1 MEKNINLKSYIQR
14 PRTTSY
20 SLSNPSYNY
29 SFQINNNPFNL
40 DLFNNNSSFQQ
51 TYYNESEYIYTPRE
65 STINQKFK
73 YPNHYN
79 SIDNVSFFDNNLIS
93 YDNSQTYQPQNEI
106 YDYNSSKNSYIKSY
120 NTITN
125 GDYLSNEGNIY
136 DYAQDGNST
145 KYDSFSFNN
154 IFLEPDEKLILSQ
167 FELKEEIGKGTYGS
181 IYKTKWKLNNKY
193 YAIKREKLKDINEV
207 IKRENTFKI
216 IKDFLKKTN
225 CNGII
230 TMYSNLYFQ
239 KGIDYRYY
247 ELMEMCDKDFEH
259 EIKERAKYSL
269 FYTEN
274 ELRNIM
280 YQLITTLACLQKNH
294 ITHRDIKP
302 QNILIVK
309 GKYKLG
315 DFGEVRAMQR
325 EGIVIQR
332 VRGSELF
339 MSPILFYGY
348 QNSKVQVRHNTYKS
362 DVFSLGMC
370 LFFAADLSYNGP
382 VEIREVL
389 NLNKMKEILN
399 NHLSFRYSQK
409 LINILLLMLQI
420 EEKNRPDFI
429 LLEDAIKKFGF

>member
-1 MEKNINLKSYIQR
+1 
-14 PRTTSY
+14 
-20 SLSNPSYNY
+20 
-29 SFQINNNPFNL
+29 
-40 DLFNNNSSFQQ
+40 
-51 TYYNESEYIYTPRE
+51 
-65 STINQKFK
+65 
-73 YPNHYN
+73 
-79 SIDNVSFFDNNLIS
+79 
-93 YDNSQTYQPQNEI
+93 
-106 YDYNSSKNSYIKSY
+106 
-120 NTITN
+120 
-125 GDYLSNEGNIY
+125 
-136 DYAQDGNST
+136 
-145 KYDSFSFNN
+145 
-154 IFLEPDEKLILSQ
+154 
-167 FELKEEIGKGTYGS
+167 
-181 IYKTKWKLNNKY
+181 
-193 YAIKREKLKDINEV
+193 
-207 IKRENTFKI
+207 
-216 IKDFLKKTN
+216 
-225 CNGII
+225 
-230 TMYSNLYFQ
+230 MYSNLYFQ
-239 KGIDYRYY
+239 KGIDFRYY
-247 ELMEMCDKDFEH
+247 ELMEMCDNDFEH